1 MLGVRREGVAE
12 AAGKIQKLGVVRYA
26 RGKITV
32 LDRPHLDRLSCE
44 FYQVVRKETDRWLPL
59 RPLA

>member
-1 MLGVRREGVAE
+1 
-12 AAGKIQKLGVVRYA
+12 VVRYA

-44 FYQVVRKETDRWLPL
+44 CYQVVRKETDRWLPL